1 MRIASALILFVITV
15 LVGGFGTLA
24 TLTSATSL
32 QSASLAEPPSYPPEP
47 STHVLAETDTAT
59 PYTLSEFAHD
69 STDPIGD
76 QSLNAKIARMIAVA
90 LQLRPLPITTQTT
103 GTYAQ
108 GYTDADLERV
118 LDIARRNNE
127 NTRSDINR
135 SITDVTDGGT
145 LQNVTIENGIL
156 DGLSVTGSTNF
167 MSNVGIG
174 TSTPSSK
181 LHVTGGNEW
190 LSMQIDGTVQPGI
203 NLVSNHINSSNG
215 WHIMNEGNADRFT
228 IRESRT
234 GASVFSVENG
244 AAASGGRVYI
254 TSAGNVG
261 IGTISPLARLSV
273 KGAGTT
279 TGQLAQFT
287 DSSNNPKV
295 TVLDNGNIGIGTAM
309 PAYTLHLAGTA
320 PATDTDIALVPFD
333 SSSKS
338 TLRVFN
344 SSGFQTQVTTFPSS
358 SSVIWGVP
366 IGDTSV
372 YYSDG
377 ASTIYMNAG
386 AGNSYFGTNGMVRQT
401 ISNTGNVGIGTTT
414 PQTRLQVDGVITPA
428 LDNTYTLGSASYR
441 FSEVYAANG
450 VINTSDIRLKHDPQ
464 MLTYGLDTILALEP
478 ISYSW
483 VDQPDQGIRF
493 GLSAQHVR
501 DLIPEIV
508 AEGTDPN
515 KTLGIRYTELIPII
529 INGIQELADKVAT
542 LAEGTFD
549 TLFARTIVVE
559 QAIEADV
566 VTAREDLRTDGRLCL
581 EDLCITRDDLAAIL
595 ENQTGQGDA
604 SPATPS
610 APTPEPEVDTSEITD
625 AYERPEPAESDTSE
639 ASEEAISPA
648 EAMLAD
654 EEVAPADEQ
663 GIEGHE
669 DTNDRRAVKIDSDLD

>member
-1 MRIASALILFVITV
+1 
-15 LVGGFGTLA
+15 
-24 TLTSATSL
+24 
-32 QSASLAEPPSYPPEP
+32 
-47 STHVLAETDTAT
+47 
-59 PYTLSEFAHD
+59 
-69 STDPIGD
+69 
-76 QSLNAKIARMIAVA
+76 
-90 LQLRPLPITTQTT
+90 
-103 GTYAQ
+103 
-108 GYTDADLERV
+108 
-118 LDIARRNNE
+118 
-127 NTRSDINR
+127 
-135 SITDVTDGGT
+135 
-145 LQNVTIENGIL
+145 
-156 DGLSVTGSTNF
+156 
-167 MSNVGIG
+167 
-174 TSTPSSK
+174 
-181 LHVTGGNEW
+181 
-190 LSMQIDGTVQPGI
+190 
-203 NLVSNHINSSNG
+203 
-215 WHIMNEGNADRFT
+215 
-228 IRESRT
+228 
-234 GASVFSVENG
+234 
-244 AAASGGRVYI
+244 
-254 TSAGNVG
+254 
-261 IGTISPLARLSV
+261 
-273 KGAGTT
+273 
-279 TGQLAQFT
+279 
-287 DSSNNPKV
+287 
-295 TVLDNGNIGIGTAM
+295 
-309 PAYTLHLAGTA
+309 
-320 PATDTDIALVPFD
+320 
-333 SSSKS
+333 
-338 TLRVFN
+338 
-344 SSGFQTQVTTFPSS
+344 
-358 SSVIWGVP
+358 
-366 IGDTSV
+366 
-372 YYSDG
+372 
-377 ASTIYMNAG
+377 
-386 AGNSYFGTNGMVRQT
+386 MVRQT